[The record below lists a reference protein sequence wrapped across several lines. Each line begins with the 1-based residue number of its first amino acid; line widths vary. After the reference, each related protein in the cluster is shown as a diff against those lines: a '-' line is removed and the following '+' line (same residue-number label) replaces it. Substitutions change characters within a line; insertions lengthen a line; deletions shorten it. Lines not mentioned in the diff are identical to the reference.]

1 MEKRQSSAQ
10 AQVHIGY
17 GDRDQAVQSLPNFP
31 TWSFLRCKKFQAK
44 MPHGQGGLRL
54 GTPPELRTDGDE
66 RLGELF
72 SSATGGS
79 PPRRIAWVTG
89 AGVGGDPEPPG
100 PGDGPPEAAQTIPTP
115 EPHKPRPVSLS
126 LRQPHQPVT
135 AVTRVSE
142 KFSGETSATALSPTS
157 AAILGG
163 LSSSPSAATTS
174 WTPSPSAQPL
184 PHFTFSGVEARG
196 LCELV
201 MARSVLLTQW
211 SLLSPPRV
219 TPPQSSPSPQ
229 PPATTQAHR
238 QGERRR
244 ELVQSQTLPRTSGA
258 QARKALFEKWEQ
270 DTEASK
276 GKGETRAKLKRSQSF
291 GVASASS
298 IKQILLEWCRS
309 KTIGYQLPWEA
320 LHHLTP
326 TPALLE
332 PGATLVCSPNPAS
345 LCWGARLGLER
356 GPGRTSQLRL
366 LLYTDVESN
375 GELPAGPYE
384 DVAVPRQVLQ
394 EAPYQPPESPEEV
407 EPSPVQEEAASQPP
421 ESPEEVQPS
430 LEQEAQAQPA
440 EHPEE
445 AEPPPFPQ
453 EAQAQPAERPE
464 YDSAPLQQEAPA
476 QVPGSPGENVP
487 QFPASEEAAARPGSN
502 YPAHSKLSSVTLK
515 PVDLELMVTPEPAKE
530 GEFTAAQQEPRPQP
544 PEYSVEAEPSPT
556 PQDATGQP
564 PEPPEEAEPSPGEQ
578 GRPAQPYEPNGE
590 VVPFSTQQES
600 PAQPTEHPEVVN
612 PATQQ
617 ESPAQSPAEIEPS
630 ATQQEST
637 AQRPQSP
644 AEAEPSPAHSQD
656 HVTTASPPGQ
666 DQAQS
671 LQWPSVT
678 VKPVDLALTITS
690 GPTSEA
696 GPSPPQQEASS
707 QSAGSPEQLEPLL
720 VEQEVPEQPPAPS
733 GNGEPSPVQLEPPT
747 QPPETSTAATAQ
759 HPVHNE
765 VTFSPAG
772 PGEAQHPVMP
782 STIGKPLDLTVVI
795 TPEPA
800 KEAESS
806 PEQQEGSAHF
816 PVSPEQAEIS
826 PVQSKPLSPSPE
838 HPGKVESPRTTRG
851 HSSDYRSP

>member
-1 MEKRQSSAQ
+1 SLSLVPVTSLGSSASPSPLPLCCWSLGPLWSA
-10 AQVHIGY
+10 AQILLHCAG
-17 GDRDQAVQSLPNFP
+17 
-31 TWSFLRCKKFQAK
+31 
-44 MPHGQGGLRL
+44 GQ
-54 GTPPELRTDGDE
+54 
-66 RLGELF
+66 
-72 SSATGGS
+72 
-79 PPRRIAWVTG
+79 
-89 AGVGGDPEPPG
+89 AGVGER
-100 PGDGPPEAAQTIPTP
+100 A
-115 EPHKPRPVSLS
+115 
-126 LRQPHQPVT
+126 RQEES
-135 AVTRVSE
+135 A
-142 KFSGETSATALSPTS
+142 ET
-157 AAILGG
+157 
-163 LSSSPSAATTS
+163 
-174 WTPSPSAQPL
+174 
-184 PHFTFSGVEARG
+184 
-196 LCELV
+196 
-201 MARSVLLTQW
+201 
-211 SLLSPPRV
+211 
-219 TPPQSSPSPQ
+219 
-229 PPATTQAHR
+229 
-238 QGERRR
+238 
-244 ELVQSQTLPRTSGA
+244 
-258 QARKALFEKWEQ
+258 
-270 DTEASK
+270 
-276 GKGETRAKLKRSQSF
+276 
-291 GVASASS
+291 
-298 IKQILLEWCRS
+298 
-309 KTIGYQLPWEA
+309 
-320 LHHLTP
+320 
-326 TPALLE
+326 
-332 PGATLVCSPNPAS
+332 
-345 LCWGARLGLER
+345 
-356 GPGRTSQLRL
+356 L
-366 LLYTDVESN
+366 LLYPDVESN

-578 GRPAQPYEPNGE
+578 GQPAQPYEPNGE
-590 VVPFSTQQES
+590 VAPFSTQQES

-678 VKPVDLALTITS
+678 VNPVDLALTITS

-816 PVSPEQAEIS
+816 PVSPEQAEFS

-838 HPGKVESPRTTRG
+838 HPGKVESFPGQQEATAQTTGPPEGVGLSSVQEEAPAQPPEPPKEVEMTVGTPGQNHAQHSSSPSVTDKALDLGLTVTPGPLTEAG
-851 HSSDYRSP
+851 HSAALQQTTSHPTYMEVTPPQAEQVPAQHPAMTEVTVQPLDLELTLSPESNIDVKPHPTMQGTLTLASRAPSAFTVSGGDSSSTRSGSH

>member
-1 MEKRQSSAQ
+1 MGHVGSGPLPQDRQCGKYTVGLEAGRGLVLPDPITGRSA
-10 AQVHIGY
+10 AGTR
-17 GDRDQAVQSLPNFP
+17 G
-31 TWSFLRCKKFQAK
+31 T
-44 MPHGQGGLRL
+44 RL
-54 GTPPELRTDGDE
+54 D
-66 RLGELF
+66 
-72 SSATGGS
+72 
-79 PPRRIAWVTG
+79 V
-89 AGVGGDPEPPG
+89 GVG
-100 PGDGPPEAAQTIPTP
+100 
-115 EPHKPRPVSLS
+115 
-126 LRQPHQPVT
+126 
-135 AVTRVSE
+135 
-142 KFSGETSATALSPTS
+142 
-157 AAILGG
+157 LGG
-163 LSSSPSAATTS
+163 C
-174 WTPSPSAQPL
+174 L
-184 PHFTFSGVEARG
+184 PTEH
-196 LCELV
+196 
-201 MARSVLLTQW
+201 
-211 SLLSPPRV
+211 
-219 TPPQSSPSPQ
+219 
-229 PPATTQAHR
+229 
-238 QGERRR
+238 
-244 ELVQSQTLPRTSGA
+244 LPG
-258 QARKALFEKWEQ
+258 
-270 DTEASK
+270 

-309 KTIGYQLPWEA
+309 KTMGYQGSLI
-320 LHHLTP
+320 LSHR
-326 TPALLE
+326 
-332 PGATLVCSPNPAS
+332 SP
-345 LCWGARLGLER
+345 
-356 GPGRTSQLRL
+356 LRL

>member
-1 MEKRQSSAQ
+1 MLLFHVKEAQ
-10 AQVHIGY
+10 AQRPEPTQEVESPPQQEGPAQNPQTP
-17 GDRDQAVQSLPNFP
+17 GKVESFPPQAEAQAQRPEATEETEPAPLQQGALSQPSEGPEEVGAAVPWGEGGLQELLAEQ
-31 TWSFLRCKKFQAK
+31 LR
-44 MPHGQGGLRL
+44 PHGPNENEAQQSDLHSVSVNPVDL
-54 GTPPELRTDGDE
+54 ALTINPE
-66 RLGELF
+66 
-72 SSATGGS
+72 
-79 PPRRIAWVTG
+79 VTN
-89 AGVGGDPEPPG
+89 V
-100 PGDGPPEAAQTIPTP
+100 
-115 EPHKPRPVSLS
+115 V
-126 LRQPHQPVT
+126 
-135 AVTRVSE
+135 
-142 KFSGETSATALSPTS
+142 ETSP
-157 AAILGG
+157 
-163 LSSSPSAATTS
+163 
-174 WTPSPSAQPL
+174 
-184 PHFTFSGVEARG
+184 
-196 LCELV
+196 
-201 MARSVLLTQW
+201 
-211 SLLSPPRV
+211 
-219 TPPQSSPSPQ
+219 
-229 PPATTQAHR
+229 
-238 QGERRR
+238 
-244 ELVQSQTLPRTSGA
+244 
-258 QARKALFEKWEQ
+258 
-270 DTEASK
+270 
-276 GKGETRAKLKRSQSF
+276 
-291 GVASASS
+291 
-298 IKQILLEWCRS
+298 
-309 KTIGYQLPWEA
+309 
-320 LHHLTP
+320 
-326 TPALLE
+326 
-332 PGATLVCSPNPAS
+332 
-345 LCWGARLGLER
+345 
-356 GPGRTSQLRL
+356 
-366 LLYTDVESN
+366 
-375 GELPAGPYE
+375 
-384 DVAVPRQVLQ
+384 VLQ

-556 PQDATGQP
+556 PQDATG
-564 PEPPEEAEPSPGEQ
+564 
-578 GRPAQPYEPNGE
+578 PAQPYEPNGE

-826 PVQSKPLSPSPE
+826 QSSLSLFLRLRSTLGRLNLPGQQEATAQTTGPPEGVGLSSVQEEAPSQPPEPPKEVEMTVGRPGQNHAQHSSSPSVTHKALDLGLTE
-838 HPGKVESPRTTRG
+838 AWLRRSSLRAPGRPGCSRG
-851 HSSDYRSP
+851 GGVCPLPPSSQHQENLFTVDWRD

>member
-1 MEKRQSSAQ
+1 MFPQYFWLLQLFAWQ
-10 AQVHIGY
+10 PLWLL
-17 GDRDQAVQSLPNFP
+17 VQGWPLRWSLGSVQQTPN
-31 TWSFLRCKKFQAK
+31 SQ
-44 MPHGQGGLRL
+44 
-54 GTPPELRTDGDE
+54 
-66 RLGELF
+66 
-72 SSATGGS
+72 
-79 PPRRIAWVTG
+79 
-89 AGVGGDPEPPG
+89 
-100 PGDGPPEAAQTIPTP
+100 
-115 EPHKPRPVSLS
+115 
-126 LRQPHQPVT
+126 
-135 AVTRVSE
+135 
-142 KFSGETSATALSPTS
+142 SGESLILS
-157 AAILGG
+157 
-163 LSSSPSAATTS
+163 
-174 WTPSPSAQPL
+174 
-184 PHFTFSGVEARG
+184 
-196 LCELV
+196 
-201 MARSVLLTQW
+201 
-211 SLLSPPRV
+211 
-219 TPPQSSPSPQ
+219 
-229 PPATTQAHR
+229 HR
-238 QGERRR
+238 
-244 ELVQSQTLPRTSGA
+244 
-258 QARKALFEKWEQ
+258 
-270 DTEASK
+270 
-276 GKGETRAKLKRSQSF
+276 
-291 GVASASS
+291 
-298 IKQILLEWCRS
+298 
-309 KTIGYQLPWEA
+309 
-320 LHHLTP
+320 
-326 TPALLE
+326 
-332 PGATLVCSPNPAS
+332 
-345 LCWGARLGLER
+345 
-356 GPGRTSQLRL
+356 SQLRL
-366 LLYTDVESN
+366 YFCTRMWSQMESC
-375 GELPAGPYE
+375 LQV
-384 DVAVPRQVLQ
+384 DVAVPRQGENDRITQHQKLPEEVPVLGWDQNQAPALSRPKVLQ

-838 HPGKVESPRTTRG
+838 HPGKVESSQDNKRPQLRLQVPLRGWGFLQSRRKPRLNLQSHLR
-851 HSSDYRSP
+851 RLR